1 MPEGDTIFR
10 AARTLHRALAGR
22 TLTASE
28 SPLPALTRVDEDAP
42 LAGRSVDR
50 VWARGKH
57 LLLALSGDLVLHTHM
72 RMNGSWHIYRPG
84 ERWRLPRSRMRVA
97 LYTDAFVAVGF
108 DLPVAELVDSR
119 GLARTRSLAAL
130 GPDLLGEA
138 FAETSALARMRAQ
151 GPREIGDV
159 LLDQRVV
166 AGIGNVF
173 KSETCFVARVNPFA
187 SVESLSDARLQSLLA
202 TARTL
207 LQANVSESSRSGIV
221 TYGGLEAARRG
232 SAAAHWVY
240 GRRGRPCRRCGTAI
254 LARRQGDDARTTY
267 WCPKCQA

>member
-22 TLTASE
+22 TLTAFE

-42 LAGRSVDR
+42 LAGRLVDR

-119 GLARTRSLAAL
+119 GLGRTRSLAAL
-130 GPDLLGEA
+130 GPDLLGDAFDEA
-138 FAETSALARMRAQ
+138 SALARIRAQ
-151 GPREIGDV
+151 GSREIGDA
-159 LLDQRVV
+159 LLDQRIV
-166 AGIGNVF
+166 AGIGNVY
-173 KSETCFVARVNPFA
+173 KAETCFVARVNPFA
-187 SVESLSDARLQSLLA
+187 PVASLSDARLQSLLA

-207 LQANVSESSRSGIV
+207 LRANVSESSRSGIV
-221 TYGGLEAARRG
+221 TYRGLEAARRG
-232 SAAAHWVY
+232 GAAAHWVY
-240 GRRGRPCRRCGTAI
+240 GRRGRPCRRCGTPI
-254 LARRQGDDARTTY
+254 LARSQGEDARTTY